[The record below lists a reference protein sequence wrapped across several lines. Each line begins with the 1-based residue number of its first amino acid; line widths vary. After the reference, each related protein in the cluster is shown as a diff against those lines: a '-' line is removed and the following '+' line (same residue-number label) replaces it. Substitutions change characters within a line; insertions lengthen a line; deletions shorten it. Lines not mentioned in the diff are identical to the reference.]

1 MPAPVLSITETQLF
15 TLLGNF
21 FQPLID
27 AEIIRGQGNRVPTPS
42 APNYVVIT
50 PVGRVQLGV
59 PSNQY
64 DPIAQTVAIS
74 QPLQW
79 SVQVDA
85 FGPLSMDN
93 ATALSMVLRTHYA
106 CDLLPGI
113 APLYSGDAVQ
123 FPLIDGELQQEERWR
138 FDAVIQYTPVLTLP
152 QQSALALELNLVS
165 VDATYPPE

>member
-27 AEIIRGQGNRVPTPS
+27 AEIIRGQGNRTPVP
-42 APNYVVIT
+42 AAANYVVIT

-59 PSNQY
+59 PTNTY
-64 DPIAQTVAIS
+64 DANAQTVAIA

-85 FGPLSMDN
+85 FGPLAMDN
-93 ATALSMVLRTHYA
+93 AAALSMVLRTHYA

-123 FPLIDGELQQEERWR
+123 FPLIDGEMQQEERWR
-138 FDAVIQYTPVLTLP
+138 FDAVLQYTPVLTLA
-152 QQSALALELNLVS
+152 QQSALALELDLVN